1 MYDVQHCVFKPKK
14 MTKEQLENGTDFA
27 WRETYSNLNI
37 LKRLAPFKHSP
48 WLSFMLNFDMDM
60 RINGISLL
68 KMLCAIIPIYLFCE
82 VNYENYFYTS
92 CHW

>member
-1 MYDVQHCVFKPKK
+1 

-48 WLSFMLNFDMDM
+48 WLSFMLNFGYKGYADKWHKFTKDVMCD
-60 RINGISLL
+60 NSD
-68 KMLCAIIPIYLFCE
+68 IPVL
-82 VNYENYFYTS
+82 
-92 CHW
+92 